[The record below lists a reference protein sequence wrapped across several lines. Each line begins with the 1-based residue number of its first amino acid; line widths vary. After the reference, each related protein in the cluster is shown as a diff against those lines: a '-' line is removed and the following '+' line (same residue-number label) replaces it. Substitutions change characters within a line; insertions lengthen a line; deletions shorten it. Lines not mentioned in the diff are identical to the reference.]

1 MFSSRWLRASIR
13 DKFSLRQ
20 VPVLSTMRESSWY
33 ELLRHLRL
41 LGYGG
46 LIPFF
51 LLALGA
57 WLLPEP
63 SHRTLCLMMLR
74 VYGLSIVSFIGAIS
88 WGIAMTAPQLNGVER
103 RQLVFWSVVPS
114 LLGCASF
121 LMPSTGGC
129 LTLAVVAAL
138 ALGVDLRQSFVLE
151 LPVEWRVLRMHLSLG
166 AIACLLLGAY
176 AASSSSV

>member
-1 MFSSRWLRASIR
+1 MTSRLRMQDASW
-13 DKFSLRQ
+13 FG
-20 VPVLSTMRESSWY
+20 
-33 ELLRHLRL
+33 LLRHLRL

-46 LIPFF
+46 LIPFG
-51 LLALGA
+51 LCSIGA

-63 SHRTLCLMMLR
+63 NHRSLCLMLLR

-88 WGIAMTAPQLNGVER
+88 WGFALIAHRLPASER
-103 RQLVFWSVVPS
+103 RQLLYWSVVPS

-129 LTLAVVAAL
+129 LTLAVIAAL
-138 ALGVDLRQSFVLE
+138 ALGVDLRQSHALE

-166 AIACLLLGAY
+166 AVACLLLGAY
-176 AASSSSV
+176 SASLHGH